1 MNLGFEKLFC
11 MSMGDWNFDWQVET
25 GDRTT
30 SESLGARGVIKGYK
44 GYKGYKDYKDKVG
57 HEPHAPV
64 RIETKRTY
72 GERGN

>member
-11 MSMGDWNFDWQVET
+11 VSMGDWNFDWQVET

-30 SESLGARGVIKGYK
+30 SESLGARGVIK
-44 GYKGYKDYKDKVG
+44 DYKDKVG